1 MHVAVIY
8 ITSTMLLI
16 AVAPLPYGYY
26 TLLRLVVT
34 GVLGWAAYIS
44 YTRNNY
50 VLPWIFILIALLFN
64 PIIKVHF
71 QKEIWIV
78 IDIAV
83 CVFLLVTK
91 NRIQQL
97 PNESSYKNE

>member
-1 MHVAVIY
+1 MPIAIIY
-8 ITSTMLLI
+8 VTSAMLLI

-34 GVLGWAAYIS
+34 GVLVWAAYIT
-44 YTRNNY
+44 YTRNNN

-71 QKEIWIV
+71 QKEIWMV

-83 CVFLLVTK
+83 CVFLLASK
-91 NRIQQL
+91 KYIQQL
-97 PNESSYKNE
+97 PNE